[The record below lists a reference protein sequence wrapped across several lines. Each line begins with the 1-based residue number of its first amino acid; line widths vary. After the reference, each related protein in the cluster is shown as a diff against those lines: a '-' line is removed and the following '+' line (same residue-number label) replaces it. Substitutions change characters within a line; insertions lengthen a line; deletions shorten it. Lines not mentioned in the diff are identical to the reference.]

1 MNYKIVNGAVS
12 YGAETIL
19 EEINFEIKDNE
30 KIAIVG
36 RNGCGKTTLLKALI
50 NNEMLEEGIGE
61 EKFKIQKQ
69 GIKNIGYL
77 KQIVFEDENI
87 TLLDEILKVY
97 KPIIDIENKIKELET
112 KLDDKNIQKYNNLI
126 DMYKMLDGYTYKKE
140 YETVLSKFGFKPYDK
155 DKKIS
160 DFSGGQKTK
169 IAFIKL
175 LLIKP
180 DILFLDE
187 PTNNLD
193 IVTIE
198 WLEEYLKNY
207 PKSIVIVSHDR
218 RFLDKIVDEVYEI
231 EYAALTRYKGNYTAF
246 ENQKRE
252 NYEKNLKDYEYQQKE
267 IKRLKAIADRFR
279 YKPTKAKMALSKLKK
294 IEQMDIIEKPNKYD
308 LKSFNTNFNIKSP
321 SGNLVISV
329 KNLKIGYEKE
339 IAELNFELLKG
350 DKLGII
356 GANGTGKSTFL
367 RTIVGEIPSI
377 SGSFEFGYNVQMKY
391 FEQNIN
397 SLNNEKTILED
408 FYDTFED
415 LTITNARSALASF
428 MFYED
433 DVERKI
439 NTLSGGERI
448 RLNLCK
454 CLKAQPNLLILDEPT
469 NHMDII
475 GKESLEFLLKNYLGT
490 LIFVSHDRYF
500 INKIA
505 NKLLIFS
512 ENGVIFF
519 NGTYDEYMEKNKIQ
533 NVENKKISI
542 KNEKISDNKKEYEN
556 RKKINK
562 VENQI
567 EKREKRKKEIE
578 KIMQSEEVY
587 TDYIK
592 LQEYQAELNILNNEL
607 DNLIEEWEN
616 LNK

>member
-1 MNYKIVNGAVS
+1 
-12 YGAETIL
+12 
-19 EEINFEIKDNE
+19 
-30 KIAIVG
+30 
-36 RNGCGKTTLLKALI
+36 
-50 NNEMLEEGIGE
+50 
-61 EKFKIQKQ
+61 
-69 GIKNIGYL
+69 
-77 KQIVFEDENI
+77 
-87 TLLDEILKVY
+87 
-97 KPIIDIENKIKELET
+97 
-112 KLDDKNIQKYNNLI
+112 
-126 DMYKMLDGYTYKKE
+126 
-140 YETVLSKFGFKPYDK
+140 
-155 DKKIS
+155 
-160 DFSGGQKTK
+160 
-169 IAFIKL
+169 
-175 LLIKP
+175 
-180 DILFLDE
+180 
-187 PTNNLD
+187 
-193 IVTIE
+193 
-198 WLEEYLKNY
+198 
-207 PKSIVIVSHDR
+207 
-218 RFLDKIVDEVYEI
+218 
-231 EYAALTRYKGNYTAF
+231 
-246 ENQKRE
+246 
-252 NYEKNLKDYEYQQKE
+252 
-267 IKRLKAIADRFR
+267 
-279 YKPTKAKMALSKLKK
+279 
-294 IEQMDIIEKPNKYD
+294 
-308 LKSFNTNFNIKSP
+308 
-321 SGNLVISV
+321 
-329 KNLKIGYEKE
+329 
-339 IAELNFELLKG
+339 
-350 DKLGII
+350 
-356 GANGTGKSTFL
+356 
-367 RTIVGEIPSI
+367 
-377 SGSFEFGYNVQMKY
+377 MKY